1 MPAVVRERA
10 AVFKHAL
17 HTLPGVIP
25 ERRLVGKTVDGTVS
39 GIPDLQLPGV
49 RDVGGTAV
57 ADGDA
62 VQDKRRSLTANRS
75 VALYRLIE
83 SKGGVGRVKFTFGVI
98 VDRTAGSRFVPVE
111 RRIDGHKGRSAVIVD
126 RTAGMAAA
134 IHSVVGKKAVRDRQ
148 ISTPAA
154 FLVEDRSAAAGC
166 IE

>member
-1 MPAVVRERA
+1 MPAVVGERA
-10 AVFKHAL
+10 TVFKHAL

-25 ERRLVGKTVDGTVS
+25 ERRLVRKAVDGTVS

-49 RDVGGTAV
+49 RDVGAAAV

-62 VQDKRRSLTANRS
+62 VQDKRRSQTANRS
-75 VALYRLIE
+75 VALYRFIE
-83 SKGGVGRVKFTFGVI
+83 SKGGVGRVKSTFGVI
-98 VDRTAGSRFVPVE
+98 VDRTAGSRSVPVK
-111 RRIDGHKGRSAVIVD
+111 RRIDNYKGRAAVIVD

-134 IHSVVGKKAVRDRQ
+134 VHPVVSKKAVRDRQ